1 MNTTVNNTP
10 GAKQPKTDSVVCDLC
25 GANDYQVLF
34 EGRDRLHQRPGT
46 FPVVQCRQ
54 CQLVYLNPRPAED
67 TLADYYPEDYSPFKQ
82 ERGITQRVQSWLR
95 LRQARR
101 IQKTIPLRGRVLEV
115 GCATGDLLVPL
126 RDMGVSVAGIEISQH
141 AAEIARR
148 DHNLEVHTG
157 TLFDAPYA
165 PNSFDAVV
173 MRHVIEHFPSA
184 CRALKQIARLLKQEG
199 LLFITTPNY
208 DSLDRVMFGEFW
220 HNYEIP
226 RHQLVF
232 SVDTLTGLLQKTG
245 FKLLH
250 VQHSLLPNDWVH
262 SLHYIIAE
270 HFDIALVAKVFSIKN
285 PLILLVFLPFGILQ
299 RLLKKSGRIDVLAL
313 KRS

>member
-157 TLFDAPYA
+157 TLFDATYA

-173 MRHVIEHFPSA
+173 LRHVIEHFPSA
-184 CRALKQIARLLKQEG
+184 CRALEQIFSLLKPG
-199 LLFITTPNY
+199 GVLFITTPNI
-208 DSLDRVMFGEFW
+208 DSLDGKIFGRYW
-220 HNYEIP
+220 HDLDPP
-226 RHQLVF
+226 RHLVIF
-232 SVDTLTGLLQKTG
+232 SVATLCRMLEKNG
-245 FKLLH
+245 FEIRNISH
-250 VQHSLLPNDWVH
+250 NAVPNDWIYSVRNV
-262 SLHYIIAE
+262 LVE
-270 HFDIALVAKVFSIKN
+270 HFGDGLAQKALSIRNPFMLLLFSPI
-285 PLILLVFLPFGILQ
+285 GILQ
-299 RLLKKSGRIDVLAL
+299 KILRKSGRIDVLAQKNL
-313 KRS
+313 